1 MKLRKRTVIE
11 RSIAMPLADY
21 ISSGS
26 TLSSAT
32 SLNLEK
38 KPPPSLEDIIPLTY
52 YYSVNDQ
59 WIERS
64 IPLQI
69 LQFKIGKDPHLCE
82 IQLDYPEADKVQIVM
97 RRIGTVWYIIES
109 GNKDFMKVNGI
120 KKRQVSI
127 PQNSTAVIHIGEIEF
142 IFTTKITPHNP
153 ASPPALTGPPE
164 EGKGEYSLTDREKE
178 LKFPFS
184 HVALLGS
191 HPICDFYV
199 EGEPFAG
206 LITHISKRLF
216 FTPLALNL
224 ETEITIDGL
233 VPDSQ
238 IPLTPG
244 SIIRIG
250 NVEIALKLSKEL
262 RFSQEFKFVA
272 DPKEECLMLLQ
283 LDEHG
288 NSGLAYALP
297 PAGRSIFIGRDPLQ
311 SKIVILGSKKISRR
325 HAQAIVYDKTIM
337 LIDNGAKNGT
347 FVNKKKIKK
356 RLVHPGDIVRLGDC
370 SFILCFVG

>member
-1 MKLRKRTVIE
+1 
-11 RSIAMPLADY
+11 MPLADY
-21 ISSGS
+21 ISTNGA
-26 TLSSAT
+26 LSSAT
-32 SLNLEK
+32 RLNLEK
-38 KPPPSLEDIIPLTY
+38 KPPLSLEDIIPLTY

-64 IPLQI
+64 IPQQI

-109 GNKDFMKVNGI
+109 GNKDFMRVNGI
-120 KKRQVSI
+120 KKRQISI

-142 IFTTKITPHNP
+142 IFTTKLPPHHQETG
-153 ASPPALTGPPE
+153 SVLLGPPE
-164 EGKGEYSLTDREKE
+164 EGKGEYSLSDKGKE

-184 HVALLGS
+184 HVSLLGS

-216 FTPLALNL
+216 FTPLALNP

-233 VPDSQ
+233 ELNDQ
-238 IPLTPG
+238 LPLAPG
-244 SIIRIG
+244 STIRIG
-250 NVEIALKLSKEL
+250 STDIVLKLSKEL
-262 RFSQEFKFVA
+262 IFSQEFKFVS

-337 LIDNGAKNGT
+337 LIDNEAKNGT

-356 RLVHPGDIVRLGDC
+356 KLVHPGDIVRLGDC